1 MFNRE
6 KITPGEA
13 ATIKSVASNL
23 AIAVSDCGPWHVQS
37 VDGNKTQHTNI
48 SGFDYDKARNLIED
62 GIWEILLKL

>member
-6 KITPGEA
+6 KITPEEA

-23 AIAVSDCGPWHVQS
+23 AIKMSDCGPCHVES
-37 VDGNKTQHTNI
+37 IDGQRTQHNRI
-48 SGFDYDKARNLIED
+48 SGFDYGKARTIIED